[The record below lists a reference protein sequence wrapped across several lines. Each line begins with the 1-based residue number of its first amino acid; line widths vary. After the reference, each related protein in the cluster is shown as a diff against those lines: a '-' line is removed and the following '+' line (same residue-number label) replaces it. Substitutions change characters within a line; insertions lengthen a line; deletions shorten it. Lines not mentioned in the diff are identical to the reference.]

1 MKYCSYKKGIIVEIR
16 SSSND
21 EYKYITIAED
31 VNNIY
36 TFTKLV
42 YSQKTII
49 LNCEYNEI
57 PVEDLKVGD
66 TVFVYHSN
74 IMTMSIPPQT
84 VVYIIEV
91 K

>member
-1 MKYCSYKKGIIVEIR
+1 MKYCSYRKGIIVEVKN
-16 SSSND
+16 SSKD
-21 EYKYITIAED
+21 DYKYITIAED

-42 YSQKTII
+42 YSKQTII
-49 LNCEYNEI
+49 LNHDYNEI

-74 IMTMSIPPQT
+74 VMTLSIPPQT
-84 VVYIIEV
+84 VAYIIEV

>member
-1 MKYCSYKKGIIVEIR
+1 MKCCSYKKGIIVEINKDI
-16 SSSND
+16 SD
-21 EYKYITIAED
+21 EFIFITIAED

-36 TFTKLV
+36 TFVRLV
-42 YSQKTII
+42 YSNATII
-49 LNCEYNEI
+49 LDCEYNEI
-57 PVEDLKVGD
+57 SVEQLDLGD

-84 VVYIIEV
+84 QAYIIEV

>member
-1 MKYCSYKKGIIVEIR
+1 MKYCSYKKGTIVEIK

-31 VNNIY
+31 INDIY
-36 TFTKLV
+36 TFTKLI

-57 PVEDLKVGD
+57 PVKDLKVGD

-74 IMTMSIPPQT
+74 VMTLSIPPQT
-84 VVYIIEV
+84 QAYIIEV

>member
-1 MKYCSYKKGIIVEIR
+1 MKYCSYRKGIIVEVK
-16 SSSND
+16 SSSKED
-21 EYKYITIAED
+21 YKYITIAED

-42 YSQKTII
+42 YSKQTII
-49 LNCEYNEI
+49 LNHDYNEI

-74 IMTMSIPPQT
+74 VMTLSIPPQT
-84 VVYIIEV
+84 VAYIIEV